1 MEPEQKKAE
10 DTVTE
15 VIHDVETTVPTIVPE
30 GVLATATPQY
40 VKIPV
45 ATMKRYAI
53 AFCLGLL
60 LVVLAFLFSKGY
72 FIAATV
78 NGSPVS
84 RFAVISALEK
94 QGGKET
100 LQAIINER
108 LVKAEIKKSNVTL
121 EAGAIDAK
129 IALIEE
135 QVKGQGGTLAE
146 ALTAEGM
153 TLEQLTEQIKTQL
166 LLEKVLEEKLKITD
180 EEVTAFIT
188 KNSIPVPTEA
198 EKEAFDIK
206 VREQLKQQK
215 FQEES
220 QKWIAE
226 ITTAAKIKY
235 YVTY

>member
-1 MEPEQKKAE
+1 MEPEQKKAG
-10 DTVTE
+10 DTVSE
-15 VIHDVETTVPTIVPE
+15 VIHDVEATVPTIEPE
-30 GVLATATPQY
+30 VAVLTPAPQY

-45 ATMKRYAI
+45 ATMKRYAV

-60 LVVLAFLFSKGY
+60 LVALAFLFSKGY
-72 FIAATV
+72 FIAATI

-84 RFAVISALEK
+84 RFAVIGALEK
-94 QGGKET
+94 QGGKEA

-108 LVKAEIKKSNVTL
+108 LVKAEIAKSNVTL
-121 EAGAIDAK
+121 DTGAVDAR

-135 QVKGQGGTLAE
+135 QVKGQGGTLGE

-153 TLEQLTEQIKTQL
+153 TLAQLTEQIETQL
-166 LLEKVLEEKLKITD
+166 LLEKVLDEKLTVTD

-188 KNSIPVPTEA
+188 ENQVPAPEEA
-198 EKEAFDIK
+198 EKEAFMLQVK
-206 VREQLKQQK
+206 EQLKQQK
-215 FQEES
+215 FQTES

-226 ITTAAKIKY
+226 VTAAAKIKY